1 VHASSADSVVTRL
14 VSSFPAG
21 EQDQILTQLASS
33 LQAIVCQVLLPTI
46 ERSSHRALASE
57 VLIVTTPARTMIRE
71 KRLHEVA
78 AMLDS
83 NSAQGM
89 ISLEK
94 SLANLVSTNRVN
106 VDEAERHANDVKL
119 FNEYLVKYGD
129 TQKYDF
135 DSFDSFGELN

>member
-1 VHASSADSVVTRL
+1 
-14 VSSFPAG
+14 
-21 EQDQILTQLASS
+21 
-33 LQAIVCQVLLPTI
+33 
-46 ERSSHRALASE
+46 
-57 VLIVTTPARTMIRE
+57 
-71 KRLHEVA
+71 
-78 AMLDS
+78 MLDS

-94 SLANLVSTNRVN
+94 SLANLVSTNRGN